1 MRYYIVWYNDE
12 PNKDKDEYTIVHA
25 YSITDAKN
33 MADKMFGE
41 YVISVE
47 PYNP

>member
-1 MRYYIVWYNDE
+1 MKYYMIWYNEAPEEEQDDYAIIRACDLE
-12 PNKDKDEYTIVHA
+12 
-25 YSITDAKN
+25 DAKKQ
-33 MADKMFGE
+33 ADKMFGE

>member
-1 MRYYIVWYNDE
+1 MRYYIVWYNEE
-12 PNKDKDEYTIVHA
+12 PNTELDDYTIVHA
-25 YSITDAKN
+25 YSITDARN
-33 MADKMFGE
+33 IADKMFGE